1 MAFLEIMTECRLT
14 QFKGTEGMRGRAFQ
28 AVARWGEK
36 HIHHRVDICP
46 K

>member
-1 MAFLEIMTECRLT
+1 MAFLEIMPDCR
-14 QFKGTEGMRGRAFQ
+14 QFKETEGRTGRAFQ

-36 HIHHRVDICP
+36 HTHHRVDICP